1 MDEAQIVRIMIFIA
15 HQNPTEVL
23 QPRKQPLDFPAPLV
37 TPQLPPVLRLRLL
50 PVALVWRNH
59 LNRERLQFRI
69 QRVRVVRL
77 VANQS
82 LRLLIDKPLNESFA
96 NKGDFMRASRLRV
109 DGDRKTSSVCH
120 CHELRTLAPLGF
132 SDLRPPFLATTKV
145 PSIKHSD
152 KSSSPLW
159 RRSAAKVSK
168 TRSSRPSLTHC
179 WNLRW
184 QVWYGGKRS
193 GKSHQRAPER
203 RIQSTPLRTSRSGRR
218 GLPRVCTT
226 GGLSKSG
233 SIKDHCSS
241 VNSSRRAM
249 VQI

>member
-1 MDEAQIVRIMIFIA
+1 MDEAQVVDIVIFIT
-15 HQNPTEVL
+15 HQNSSKVL
-23 QPRKQPLDFPAPLV
+23 QPRKQPLDFPPTFVA
-37 TPQLPPVLRLRLL
+37 PQLPPVLRLRLL
-50 PVALVWRNH
+50 PVALVRRNH
-59 LNRERLQFRI
+59 LNIERLQLRI

-82 LRLLIDKPLNESFA
+82 FRLLVNKPFNESFSH
-96 NKGDFMRASRLRV
+96 KGDFMRASRCRV
-109 DGDRKTSSVCH
+109 DGDRKTSRVCH
-120 CHELRTLAPLGF
+120 CHELRTLAPLGLSDF
-132 SDLRPPFLATTKV
+132 SAPFLATTKV

-152 KSSSPLW
+152 KSNSPLV
-159 RRSAAKVSK
+159 RRSSAKVSK
-168 TRSSRPSLTHC
+168 IRSSRPSLTHC

-184 QVWYGGKRS
+184 QVWYGGNRS

-203 RIQSTPLRTSRSGRR
+203 RIHSTPLRTSRSGRR

-233 SIKDHCSS
+233 SINDHCSS

-249 VQI
+249 MQI